1 MEMEKN
7 TMRKKTIKEGDFWIC
22 RSRSQE
28 LPYSSMWLFRVVF
41 STEFEGEKYYL
52 CVKYDFKTKKPAI
65 DFDNPSA
72 NAPQAYWFD
81 CEGEEVNLCFSS
93 TLKFYFYRKSQAK
106 IK

>member
-22 RSRSQE
+22 GSRNQE
-28 LPYSSMWLFRVVF
+28 LKWNIWLFRVVF
-41 STEFEGEKYYL
+41 STEFEGLKYYL

-93 TLKFYFYRKSQAK
+93 TCNFYFDRRSQVK